1 VKQYDP
7 HNPLRVLTNVSM
19 SQNKNLTT
27 NFFRNTHGA
36 IVFLCRTI
44 HTEEEMV
51 VEIGFGILYGAYK
64 IVSIVIFPFQVE
76 TALSMN
82 TLC

>member
-1 VKQYDP
+1 M
-7 HNPLRVLTNVSM
+7 NVSM

-27 NFFRNTHGA
+27 NFFRNMHGA

-51 VEIGFGILYGAYK
+51 VVEIGFGILYGVYT
-64 IVSIVIFPFQVE
+64 IVPIVIFPFQAE
-76 TALSMN
+76 LALSMN